1 MIHRYCWV
9 VPALPGDV
17 DGRDLAAVAVALR
30 EEELA
35 ARRVPADQV
44 AVTAAG
50 DQQAVLHH
58 EPVIVV
64 SKSGLDDL
72 MIRVIG

>member
-1 MIHRYCWV
+1 MIQESSQHYRIA
-9 VPALPGDV
+9 PALPGDV

-30 EEELA
+30 EEELS

-44 AVTAAG
+44 AVTAAR

-58 EPVIVV
+58 EPAM
-64 SKSGLDDL
+64 GCQNQDL
-72 MIRVIG
+72 MT